1 MFLITPLAQE
11 CCFCISPFIPLLLV
25 TNGFVIAELALNY
38 FKLFIDTN
46 LLYVYIMQ
54 CSAEISA
61 LAMKELA
68 CLDY

>member
-1 MFLITPLAQE
+1 M
-11 CCFCISPFIPLLLV
+11 

-46 LLYVYIMQ
+46 LSYVYIMQ

>member
-1 MFLITPLAQE
+1 M
-11 CCFCISPFIPLLLV
+11 